1 MTNITM
7 SARVSESGRLSIPV
21 DMRRAMGLEKG
32 GDVQLKLDDDGL
44 HLETA
49 QQFVKRIQRMAREA
63 GWHEKT
69 SVDDFLEWR
78 REEAK
83 REEEEMDRKRW

>member
-49 QQFVKRIQRMAREA
+49 QQFVKRIQKMARET